1 VGQTFLITYT
11 VNVYVLTQVIAKLS
25 HQYIFDRLS
34 SMHGEQLGR
43 SREDAELEFL
53 KVLLDNGYLYN
64 SN

>member
-1 VGQTFLITYT
+1 MFLITYT

-25 HQYIFDRLS
+25 HQYILDHLS

-43 SREDAELEFL
+43 SREDAELDFL
-53 KVLLDNGYLYN
+53 KVLLENEYLYN